1 LVLSSTMGIGK
12 KYNLTPTLSERAEE
26 NSVRLRTASFTG
38 RGLQSGVEV
47 PTWERIRESIY
58 KGRGG

>member
-1 LVLSSTMGIGK
+1 MGIGK